1 MSQATTP
8 SALRFTLQQTAR
20 SIKPKYV
27 YLETKVAER
36 FPPMHRPPDTFC
48 GGDDGLKSVGEIGPS
63 GFGVRLEAPFW
74 KGTRR
79 GQEGRRGHRGA
90 PCYPGTPAD
99 RLVIEDFGMNSNVL
113 RGFRIVWQSAPSAAR
128 PGTCAPG

>member
-48 GGDDGLKSVGEIGPS
+48 GGDDGLKSEGEIGPS
-63 GFGVRLEAPFW
+63 GLGVRLEAPFW

-79 GQEGRRGHRGA
+79 GR
-90 PCYPGTPAD
+90 PCGPP
-99 RLVIEDFGMNSNVL
+99 
-113 RGFRIVWQSAPSAAR
+113 PSPLPPVTQGPQLIAL
-128 PGTCAPG
+128 